1 MNKET
6 TTIIPAILVEFI
18 FQPFFGLSVST
29 YYITDR
35 AILVEIQNLR
45 RRQCIKYNFDSI
57 HEHEIMQERIQSQ
70 DGIGFVVGTIRD
82 WYLSLL
88 SVLTSNRYHPEFGAG

>member
-45 RRQCIKYNFDSI
+45 RRQCIKYNFVHS
-57 HEHEIMQERIQSQ
+57 HEHEIMQERIQSP
-70 DGIGFVVGTIRD
+70 DWNGFVSSVIRD
-82 WYLSLL
+82 WHLAISKLS
-88 SVLTSNRYHPEFGAG
+88 TIT